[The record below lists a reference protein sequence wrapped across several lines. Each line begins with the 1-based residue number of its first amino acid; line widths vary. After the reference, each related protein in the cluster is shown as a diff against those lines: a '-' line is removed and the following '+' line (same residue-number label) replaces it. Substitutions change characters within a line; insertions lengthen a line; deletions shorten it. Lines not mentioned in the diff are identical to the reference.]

1 RLAGLLRLRFIGQF
15 TGGLARST
23 SPTRY
28 AGKNWPA
35 SGALRAASSLPHTGS
50 KRCAFGSDVPSDS
63 PGTLI
68 HRNASTFGA
77 RLPRRRA
84 LQVGPVARLR
94 TDPRAAGAARVDHER
109 LARDAGLR
117 EIAGEL
123 LDVGELVRTRIA
135 GFAASGGVQRA
146 VAGDVRREAAD
157 LLRAARAV

>member
-77 RLPRRRA
+77 
-84 LQVGPVARLR
+84 GVARGRSPRPAPFRLHQLPGCERIPERPLR
-94 TDPRAAGAARVDHER
+94 LVSITNVLPVMPAFARSPESFS
-109 LARDAGLR
+109 
-117 EIAGEL
+117 
-123 LDVGELVRTRIA
+123 T
-135 GFAASGGVQRA
+135 
-146 VAGDVRREAAD
+146 
-157 LLRAARAV
+157 